1 MQDDAMAEL
10 VERYRRRI
18 PFEVELVEK
27 VARGRRSGKDAEADL
42 IESQIGSGDFVIAL
56 DERGRDLSSR
66 DLATRMGRLRDE
78 GRGTVSVIVGG
89 ADGLAE
95 RLRQRA
101 DMLLAFGR
109 ATWPHMLVRVML
121 MEQLYRAS
129 SILGGHP
136 YHRD

>member
-1 MQDDAMAEL
+1 MAEL

-27 VARGRRSGKDAEADL
+27 VARGRRGGKDTEADL

>member
-1 MQDDAMAEL
+1 MAEL

-27 VARGRRSGKDAEADL
+27 VARGRRGGKDTEADL

-56 DERGRDLSSR
+56 DERGTDLSSR